1 MLCRACSQSSSDRE
15 VEVAPGWNSDL
26 SILSKVSIL
35 MAFSRSDDRKD
46 LDEEAS
52 LEDSGL
58 ASLPDDR

>member
-1 MLCRACSQSSSDRE
+1 MLCTACSQSSSDHE
-15 VEVAPGWNSDL
+15 VEVAPEWNSDL
-26 SILSKVSIL
+26 SIQSKVSIL
-35 MAFSRSDDRKD
+35 VAFSRSDDRKD